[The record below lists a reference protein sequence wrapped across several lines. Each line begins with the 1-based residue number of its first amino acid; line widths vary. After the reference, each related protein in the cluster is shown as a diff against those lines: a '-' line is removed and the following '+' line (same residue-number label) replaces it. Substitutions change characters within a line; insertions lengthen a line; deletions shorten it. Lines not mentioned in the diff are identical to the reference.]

1 MQIFVT
7 GGTGFVGTALVEYL
21 AGLGHEILVLTRSD
35 RPFHRQQPLITPV
48 QGDPTRE
55 GTWQAAAARADAV
68 INLAGASIFE
78 RWTPEVKARIVE
90 SRLLTTRNLVAAM
103 AREPGSGK
111 ALLSTSAVG
120 YYGFHGD
127 EDLDENSE
135 SGSDFLAELTEKWES
150 QALEAENYGIRVA
163 LMRFGIVLATGGGA
177 LGQML
182 PLFRWGLGGPLGR
195 GRQWF
200 SWIHRQDLIR
210 AAAFIM
216 VQATARGPFNFTAPN
231 PVRNRE
237 LARTLGR
244 LMHRPSL
251 IPAPGFMIRLIL
263 GEFGSVLLEGQKV
276 LPRKLLDLGF
286 QFTYPTL
293 PQALAEVLSQG

>member
-1 MQIFVT
+1 MQIFIT

-135 SGSDFLAELTEKWES
+135 SGSDFLAELTGKWES

-293 PQALAEVLSQG
+293 PQALAEVLAQG